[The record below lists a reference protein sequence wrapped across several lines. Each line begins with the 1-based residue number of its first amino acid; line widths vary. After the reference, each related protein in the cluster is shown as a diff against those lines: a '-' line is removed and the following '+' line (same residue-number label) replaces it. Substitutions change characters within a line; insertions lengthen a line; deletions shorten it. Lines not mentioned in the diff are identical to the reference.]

1 MNVII
6 YGTNKSQDCK
16 KALRFFK
23 ERNVQVQFFDLKN
36 HIMSSGELNRFIQ
49 KYSLDALV
57 DKTSKP
63 YKKQGL
69 EFMRVADEQML
80 DKLIDE
86 PSLMV
91 QPLVRAGKDFA
102 VGWDE
107 TVWREWYKQQ

>member
-23 ERNVQVQFFDLKN
+23 ERNLQVQFFDLKT
-36 HIMSSGELNRFIQ
+36 HIMSAAELNRFIQ
-49 KYSLDALV
+49 KYSLDALI
-57 DKTSKP
+57 DKTSKS

-69 EFMRVADEQML
+69 EFMRVSDEQML
-80 DKLIDE
+80 DKLMDD

-91 QPLVRAGKDFA
+91 QPLVRVAKDFA

-107 TVWREWYKQQ
+107 SVWREWYKQQ